1 MHHASPC
8 CLLLGF
14 IAENFVVDIYFCVY
28 IYENICPHS
37 HLADWSEAGLGE
49 LLQGEL
55 MNLPPAMTAHP
66 AMITPLICRD
76 TPPQKKTEV
85 CTHCRSHLR
94 VKGQSGVY
102 NKHL

>member
-1 MHHASPC
+1 MHHHAVC
-8 CLLLGF
+8 CLRLLQRTSLLTF
-14 IAENFVVDIYFCVY
+14 IFVS
-28 IYENICPHS
+28 YENICPHS

-55 MNLPPAMTAHP
+55 MNLSPAMTAHP

-76 TPPQKKTEV
+76 TLPQKKTEV